1 MEQQYIKTNK
11 IRTLIDNNNMNIKQH
26 KQKLN
31 KKYNQAIVD
40 KVLNS
45 MWNKLNSELDNVMME
60 SGDYSETNNEM
71 FDDQDHYMGII
82 CNTMKLQCDE

>member
-1 MEQQYIKTNK
+1 
-11 IRTLIDNNNMNIKQH
+11 MNIEQLKN
-26 KQKLN
+26 KLN

-45 MWNKLNSELDNVMME
+45 MWNTLNNELDNVMMTE
-60 SGDYSETNNEM
+60 GPYTETNNEM
-71 FDDQDHYMGII
+71 FDDQDQYMSII

>member
-1 MEQQYIKTNK
+1 
-11 IRTLIDNNNMNIKQH
+11 MNIEQH
-26 KQKLN
+26 KAKLN

-45 MWNKLNSELDNVMME
+45 MWSKLGNELDNEMIE
-60 SGDYSETNNEM
+60 QGPYSETNDTM
-71 FDDQDHYMGII
+71 FSDQDHYMGII

>member
-1 MEQQYIKTNK
+1 
-11 IRTLIDNNNMNIKQH
+11 MNIEQH
-26 KQKLN
+26 KAKLN

-71 FDDQDHYMGII
+71 FDDQDCYMGII

>member
-1 MEQQYIKTNK
+1 
-11 IRTLIDNNNMNIKQH
+11 MNIKQH
-26 KQKLN
+26 KLKLN

-45 MWNKLNSELDNVMME
+45 MWTKLNNELDNVMIE
-60 SGDYSETNNEM
+60 EGPYSETNNEM
-71 FDDQDHYMGII
+71 FDDQDCYMGII

>member
-1 MEQQYIKTNK
+1 
-11 IRTLIDNNNMNIKQH
+11 MNIEQH
-26 KQKLN
+26 KAKLN

-40 KVLNS
+40 EVLNT
-45 MWNKLNSELDNVMME
+45 MWSKLGNELDNVMME

-82 CNTMKLQCDE
+82 CNTMKLQCDEWYL